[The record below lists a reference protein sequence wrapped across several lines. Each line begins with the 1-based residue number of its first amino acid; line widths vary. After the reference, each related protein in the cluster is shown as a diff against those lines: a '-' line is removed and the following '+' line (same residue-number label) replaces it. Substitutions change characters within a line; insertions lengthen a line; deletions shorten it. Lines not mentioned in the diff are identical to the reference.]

1 MSMSRIHET
10 AVIDPGTAIG
20 SGVAIGPY
28 AVVGPSVSIGDGC
41 VVGPHAVLERNV
53 MLGSACRLGPGV
65 VLGTDPQDL
74 KYAGEETWVEIGSGC
89 RIREY
94 ATINRGTGKSGRTT
108 IGRDCFLMSYAHVGH
123 DCHLGDEVTLAN
135 AVQLGGHV
143 KVESHAGI
151 GGATAVHQFV
161 RIGTRA
167 FVGGGCSVR
176 QDVPPYARA
185 AGNPMR
191 LYGINTPGLKR
202 AGLDADARLALQRAY
217 RMLFNSELSP
227 SDALE
232 RLRAEEPETAE
243 VALLL
248 DFFARSDRG
257 VLV

>member
-1 MSMSRIHET
+1 MTHIHPT
-10 AVIDPGTAIG
+10 AVIHPGTEIG
-20 SGVAIGPY
+20 SEVEIGPY

-41 VVGPHAVLERNV
+41 VVGPHVVLERNV
-53 MLGSACRLGPGV
+53 ILGSGCRLGAGA

-74 KYAGEETWVEIGSGC
+74 KYAGEETWVEIGTGT

-94 ATINRGTGKSGRTT
+94 ATINRGTGKTGRTT

-123 DCHLGDEVTLAN
+123 DCRVGDDVTLAN

-143 KVESHAGI
+143 KVESHASV
-151 GGATAVHQFV
+151 GGASAVHQFV

-176 QDVPPYARA
+176 QDVPPFSRA

-191 LYGINTPGLKR
+191 LYGINAVGLKR
-202 AGLDADARLALQRAY
+202 AGLDAEARLALQRAF